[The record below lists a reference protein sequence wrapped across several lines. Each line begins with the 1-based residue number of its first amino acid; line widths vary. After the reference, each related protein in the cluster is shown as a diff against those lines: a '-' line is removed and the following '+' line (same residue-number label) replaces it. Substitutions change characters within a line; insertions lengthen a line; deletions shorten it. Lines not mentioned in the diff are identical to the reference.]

1 MTIGSSY
8 NQPLLFHSRIPGS
21 ETYFTPC
28 YTHNVHNPNQQH
40 GIVRPISGFLSRL
53 SMGCTILYQVRQ
65 TESDAHWYRTAVP
78 FRHCSVP
85 C

>member
-40 GIVRPISGFLSRL
+40 LIVRPIFGFLS
-53 SMGCTILYQVRQ
+53 
-65 TESDAHWYRTAVP
+65 
-78 FRHCSVP
+78 
-85 C
+85 